1 MTLRLYLSTTSTI
14 FLVAVGAASGAAR
27 CAEPAA
33 AKVDFVVFLSPDGYF
48 RCDVP
53 RDWGRV
59 VDQHEESR
67 MNYRGI
73 YLVGPRGDEPIE
85 PTLSARY
92 FSPDNTLGDTAE
104 KYLRRQLKPGIVQLE
119 GEKTSAPEETQ
130 VDGRQ
135 AIKFTRDTFDFFPPD
150 SIDAKRFAIRE
161 ECYVLPHLTGFVVIR
176 YGAPTA
182 AFARHLRVL
191 ERLLESFRL
200 LPEQAFVVV
209 RAKVAGVNA
218 EDLDAKV
225 AEPLETELA
234 GIPEAAGVR
243 AVSRRGE
250 SVVELTLKHGADPAD
265 CRRKAQQRLAA
276 LNGRLPPGTQ
286 FELEPATAAD
296 APTMLIAIYAAEE
309 TNSPA
314 EQVEELAALAER
326 TVRTRVAT
334 VPGIAKVAR
343 IGGGRRIGV
352 IPSAERMLRR
362 DIGLDDVLTAVHKCR
377 GSVADLKQTIVA
389 VRDGD
394 PVRLDDVA
402 EVRLDTERGRL
413 ARLWLRD
420 PTQERPIAPA
430 AVLFAVEAAADTDAP
445 AAIRAVEQMLD
456 DLAATLPQPARLT
469 HQVIGSDNAR
479 LTIRPP
485 ETDAQTTAAALDAVA
500 LDLLDAADIRS
511 IWRVDGGDGQAELWI
526 APAALGAQRRQ
537 EISAQIREQAKARN
551 PEAEIAVD
559 FGATWGALPRIG
571 SQFTVTLSG
580 TDLTAMLEQAAA
592 VRERLSVVPGVV
604 DLVTYPAAAEPRLRY
619 VVDPDRAARYHIDPD
634 QVAAAAA
641 HVIERRTVGQVV
653 GPHDLP
659 LDVAVV
665 LGGDAPSATA
675 SLPIHAPAGMLI
687 PLGQLAEITLTTEP
701 STVWRQ
707 AGRRVVVLGANAV
720 GNSKVVFDRIRDACD
735 NVVLAPGM
743 TINYSFH
750 IPSSN

>member
-1 MTLRLYLSTTSTI
+1 MTLRQFLSTTFTI
-14 FLVAVGAASGAAR
+14 FLVTIGGAHAAQQ
-27 CAEPAA
+27 AA
-33 AKVDFVVFLSPDGYF
+33 AKVDYVPFLPADGYF

-59 VDQHEESR
+59 VDEHEESR
-67 MNYRGI
+67 MHYRGV

-104 KYLRRQLKPGIVQLE
+104 KYLRRQLNPGIVQLE
-119 GEKTSAPEETQ
+119 GEKTSAPEEAQ
-130 VDGRQ
+130 VDGRR

-150 SIDAKRFAIRE
+150 SIDAKRIAIRE
-161 ECYVLPHLTGFVVIR
+161 EYYVLPHLTGFIVIR

-182 AFARHLRVL
+182 AFARHRPVL

-200 LPEQAFVVV
+200 LPEQALVVV
-209 RAKVAGVNA
+209 RAKVAGVAA
-218 EDLDAKV
+218 EDLDAQV
-225 AEPLETELA
+225 AEPLEKELV

-243 AVSRRGE
+243 AVSQHGE
-250 SVVELTLKHGADPAD
+250 SVVELTLKHGADPTD
-265 CRRKAQQRLAA
+265 CRRGVQQRLAA
-276 LNGRLPPGTQ
+276 LDGRLPTGTQ

-296 APTMLIAIYAAEE
+296 GPTMLIALYSAEE

-314 EQVEELAALAER
+314 EQVDELAALAER

-343 IGGGRRIGV
+343 IGVDRRVGV
-352 IPSAERMLRR
+352 VPSAKRMLRR
-362 DIGLDDVLTAVHKCR
+362 DIGLDDILTAVHKCR

-389 VRDGD
+389 VRDGES
-394 PVRLDDVA
+394 VRLDDVA
-402 EVRLDTERGRL
+402 EVRLDVEESYV

-430 AVLFAVEAAADTDAP
+430 AVLFVVVAAPDVDAP
-445 AAIRAVEQMLD
+445 AAFRAVEQILD
-456 DLAATLPQPARLT
+456 DLAATLPQPVRLA
-469 HQVIGSDNAR
+469 HQVIGADNAR

-485 ETDAQTTAAALDAVA
+485 ETDAQTTAAAVDAAVWK
-500 LDLLDAADIRS
+500 LLDAADIRS

-526 APAALGAQRRQ
+526 APAAVGARRRR

-571 SQFTVTLSG
+571 SQFTVTLGG
-580 TDLTAMLEQAAA
+580 TDVTAMLEQAAA
-592 VRERLSVVPGVV
+592 VRERLSAVPGVV

-619 VVDPDRAARYHIDPD
+619 VVDPDRTARYHIDPD

-665 LGGDAPSATA
+665 PGGDAPSATA
-675 SLPIHAPAGMLI
+675 SLPIYAPAGMLV
-687 PLGQLAEITLTTEP
+687 PLGQLADITLTSEL
-701 STVWRQ
+701 SAVWRQ

-720 GNSKVVFDRIRDACD
+720 GDADAVIGGLRAACEGIK
-735 NVVLAPGM
+735 LPAGI
-743 TINYSFH
+743 TITCQAERWAR
-750 IPSSN
+750 